1 MDNLPEL
8 ILNQAIEKVLTRL
21 QDRGIDITNVRSQ
34 IIERLENKIL
44 EAFLA
49 LMSPEQL
56 DSYEAALNTE
66 DPDQIQMVSAEIAA
80 TIPTLN
86 PAIEQ
91 LLELEYQ
98 HLVDELTAGQ

>member
-1 MDNLPEL
+1 MNNLPEI
-8 ILNQAIEKVLTRL
+8 ILNQAIERVLTRL
-21 QDRGIDITNVRSQ
+21 QDRGVDITSVRPQ
-34 IIERLENKIL
+34 IVERLENKIL

-66 DPDQIQMVSAEIAA
+66 DADQVQMVSAEIAA
-80 TIPTLN
+80 AIPTLN